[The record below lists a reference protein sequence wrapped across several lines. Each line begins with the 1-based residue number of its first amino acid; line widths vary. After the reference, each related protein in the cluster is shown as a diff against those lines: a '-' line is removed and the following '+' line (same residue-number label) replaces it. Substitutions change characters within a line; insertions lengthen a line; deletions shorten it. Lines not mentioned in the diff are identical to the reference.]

1 MVCNLTSYFLKA
13 IDLSVSDES
22 RDRDWSSLWSNVIPK
37 VTRDWNSSSIETWAS
52 VNNVDIDPLCLQ
64 ELSPWE
70 LLTQQR
76 QVISYF
82 RIDLPLV
89 FLLRKYTEIT
99 QNLIFNPCFVLVYVD
114 DFLGKDYSINIEEVQ
129 CRFISVRREIEN
141 QAKGVRRK
149 KEFWTATSDIVNPQ
163 SFSISDLWWATIR
176 FPDLSDAGYDLT
188 GFFIDAM
195 TKFTSWPQGLL
206 LKLLAE
212 IKRTIP
218 ESNLTWETGSENW
231 AVLTFDDRACCF
243 INVDF
248 PLAFLQKNFPRHL
261 QDLLQAYQLVTVL
274 FDNEESNNYRL
285 DSKKVSKVWP
295 DWRYPNCSLD
305 IFSIA
310 DLVYGTM

>member
-1 MVCNLTSYFLKA
+1 MVCDLTSYFIRA
-13 IDLSVSDES
+13 IDLSVSDKS
-22 RDRDWSSLWSNVIPK
+22 RDWSSLWLNVMPK
-37 VTRDWNSSSIETWAS
+37 VTRDWNSGSIETWAN

-64 ELSPWE
+64 QLSPWE
-70 LLTQQR
+70 LLMQQR

-99 QNLIFNPCFVLVYVD
+99 QHLISNPYFILVYVD
-114 DFLGKDYSINIEEVQ
+114 DFLSKDYSINIEEVEH
-129 CRFISVRREIEN
+129 RFFSVRREIES

-149 KEFWTATSDIVNPQ
+149 KEFWTATSDIVNPK

-176 FPDLSDAGYDLT
+176 FPDLSDTGYDLT
-188 GFFIDAM
+188 RFFIDAM
-195 TKFTSWPQGLL
+195 TKFASWPQGLL

-218 ESNLTWETGSENW
+218 ESNLTWEIGSENW
-231 AVLTFDDRACCF
+231 LVLTFDNQSSCF

-261 QDLLQAYQLVTVL
+261 RDLLQEYQLVTVL
-274 FDNEESNNYRL
+274 FDNKESNNYRL
-285 DSKKVSKVWP
+285 DSKEVSKVWP
-295 DWRYPNCSLD
+295 DWHYPNCSLE